1 MMMMMMTVVC
11 PHVLRSDPRLHF
23 LLLLPKS
30 FLIQNGPSPC
40 IYLPENSLVY
50 ISDTKKSDTANF
62 NIQTQKNRVFASMH
76 DLKFWSEFRDF
87 LVSFCKSASFVSR
100 HLPNDN
106 TAIHFDIAQNRLL
119 NWRYQ
124 FTFSQNEWK
133 SSLQKSLLL
142 RINYRKTVAAPP
154 KEYHKDHA
162 MSRYFHS
169 VVLKEVPNLV
179 QDDTN

>member
-1 MMMMMMTVVC
+1 MVVNKGGPFKKFPFIYILVMLMMMMMTIVIC

-50 ISDTKKSDTANF
+50 ISIRKKSNIANF
-62 NIQTQKNRVFASMH
+62 NIQTKKNRAFASIPN
-76 DLKFWSEFRDF
+76 LTFWSEFRDF
-87 LVSFCKSASFVSR
+87 PVSFCKSAPFVSR

-106 TAIHFDIAQNRLL
+106 TSIHFDIAENRIL

-124 FTFSQNEWK
+124 FTFSQKWVEK
-133 SSLQKSLLL
+133 FIAK
-142 RINYRKTVAAPP
+142 IAA
-154 KEYHKDHA
+154 
-162 MSRYFHS
+162 S
-169 VVLKEVPNLV
+169 
-179 QDDTN
+179 

>member
-1 MMMMMMTVVC
+1 MMMMMTMTIVIC

-50 ISDTKKSDTANF
+50 LSDRKKSDTANF
-62 NIQTQKNRVFASMH
+62 NIQTKKNQAFASMH
-76 DLKFWSEFRDF
+76 NLTFWSEFRDF
-87 LVSFCKSASFVSR
+87 PVSFCKSASFVSR

-106 TAIHFDIAQNRLL
+106 TAIHFDIAENRIL

-124 FTFSQNEWK
+124 VTFSQNEWK
-133 SSLQKSLLL
+133 NSLQKSLLL
-142 RINYRKTVAAPP
+142 RINYRKTASPP
-154 KEYHKDHA
+154 KE
-162 MSRYFHS
+162 
-169 VVLKEVPNLV
+169 
-179 QDDTN
+179 

>member
-1 MMMMMMTVVC
+1 MYFLLVMNMFIMMMMMMMMWMMLKMMVMTIVIR

-50 ISDTKKSDTANF
+50 LSDRKKSDTANF

-119 NWRYQ
+119 N
-124 FTFSQNEWK
+124 
-133 SSLQKSLLL
+133 
-142 RINYRKTVAAPP
+142 
-154 KEYHKDHA
+154 
-162 MSRYFHS
+162 
-169 VVLKEVPNLV
+169 
-179 QDDTN
+179 